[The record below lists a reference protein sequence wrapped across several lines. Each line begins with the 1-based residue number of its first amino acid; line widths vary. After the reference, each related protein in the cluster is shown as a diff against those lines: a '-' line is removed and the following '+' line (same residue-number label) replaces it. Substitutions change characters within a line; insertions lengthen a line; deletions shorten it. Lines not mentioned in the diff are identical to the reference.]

1 MLSFYGRRLVKGTKE
16 SDLRILFRS
25 PFFLTEKD
33 FDEFLKSKFFL
44 KKKRN
49 LEIGFGTGE
58 NVIYQS
64 LNFKNEIFLACDPFL
79 TGSIKLLRKI
89 EEMNIKNIYISDLDF
104 SSLHQK
110 IRNFAFK
117 KIFILFPDPWH
128 KRRHFKRKLINK
140 SFIKKIKLICDN
152 NTSVVIATDNMIY
165 QDIIRESF
173 KKDKHFEKLV
183 EKTNNRFLGI
193 VDVVET
199 KYYKKALKNNNESIF
214 FVFNKK

>member
-16 SDLRILFRS
+16 SDLRSLFKS

-33 FDEFLKSKFFL
+33 FDEFLKSSFFL
-44 KKKRN
+44 KKKKN

-64 LNFKNEIFLACDPFL
+64 LKFKNEIFLACDPFL

-110 IRNFAFK
+110 IRNFVFK
-117 KIFILFPDPWH
+117 KIFILFLDPWH
-128 KRRHFKRKLINK
+128 KRRHFKRKLINQ

>member
-16 SDLRILFRS
+16 SDLRSLFKS

-33 FDEFLKSKFFL
+33 FEEFLKSSFFL
-44 KKKRN
+44 KKKKN

-64 LNFKNEIFLACDPFL
+64 LKFKNEIFLACDPFL
-79 TGSIKLLRKI
+79 TGSIKLLGKI

-110 IRNFAFK
+110 IRNFTFK

-128 KRRHFKRKLINK
+128 KRRHFKRKLINQ

-152 NTSVVIATDNMIY
+152 NTLVVIATDNTIY

-183 EKTNNRFLGI
+183 EKINNRFLGI

>member
-16 SDLRILFRS
+16 SDLRSLFKS

-33 FDEFLKSKFFL
+33 FDEFLKSSFFL
-44 KKKRN
+44 KKKKN

-64 LNFKNEIFLACDPFL
+64 LKFKNEIFLACDPFL
-79 TGSIKLLRKI
+79 TGSIKLLGKI

-140 SFIKKIKLICDN
+140 SFIKKIKMICDN
-152 NTSVVIATDNMIY
+152 NTLVVIATDNMIY

-199 KYYKKALKNNNESIF
+199 KYYKKALKNNNESTF

>member
-16 SDLRILFRS
+16 SDLHSLFKS
-25 PFFLTEKD
+25 PFFLTDKNVK
-33 FDEFLKSKFFL
+33 EFLGSSFFL
-44 KKKRN
+44 KKKKN

-64 LNFKNEIFLACDPFL
+64 LKAKNEIFLACEPFL

-89 EEMNIKNIYISDLDF
+89 EIMNIKNIFISHLDF

-110 IRNFAFK
+110 ISNFVFE

-128 KRRHFKRKLINK
+128 KRRHFKRKLINQ
-140 SFIKKIKLICDN
+140 SFIQKIKLISDN
-152 NTSVVIATDNMIY
+152 KTSVVIATDNTIY
-165 QDIIRESF
+165 QDLIRESF
-173 KKDKHFEKLV
+173 KKDEHFEKVV
-183 EKTNNRFLGI
+183 EKTNDRFLGI
-193 VDVVET
+193 VDVIET
-199 KYYKKALKNNNESIF
+199 KYYKKALNNNNESIF